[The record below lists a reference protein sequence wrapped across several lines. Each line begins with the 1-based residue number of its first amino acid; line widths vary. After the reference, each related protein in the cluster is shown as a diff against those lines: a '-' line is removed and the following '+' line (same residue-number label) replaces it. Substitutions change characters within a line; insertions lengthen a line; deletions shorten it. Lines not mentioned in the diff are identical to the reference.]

1 MMSIGVLYF
10 ARFAAFLCGEN
21 SAYFCGFS
29 QGRPPCSHSSNHNSS
44 VVPHMLSKFHTE
56 QCVIRHLNRGAMSL
70 TANQFIM
77 YPPKLPPAAAIR
89 SLSTYGSF
97 ST

>member
-1 MMSIGVLYF
+1 MRSIGVLYLP
-10 ARFAAFLCGEN
+10 RFAARVCGEN
-21 SAYFCGFS
+21 SRYLPGFS
-29 QGRPPCSHSSNHNSS
+29 HGSPPCSHSSNQSSS

-56 QCVIRHLNRGAMSL
+56 QWVMRHLNRGAMSL
-70 TANQFIM
+70 TANQSIM
-77 YPPKLPPAAAIR
+77 YPPKLPPAEAIR